1 MVDEKKTDNIREVQV
16 DDLLVDLLVI
26 EKELEAEVYSLT
38 VVALVVHH
46 LVM

>member
-1 MVDEKKTDNIREVQV
+1 MVDEKKTDNIREAQV

-26 EKELEAEVYSLT
+26 EVELEAEVYSLT
-38 VVALVVHH
+38 VVALVGHH